1 MRDVSYIKK
10 DIGLIFENVDA
21 TTVKTKK
28 FRVRLISEG
37 ESGIM
42 GSKIRC
48 NALYFQNRR
57 LSKEK
62 FISRDSYLEQRS
74 MAGESKNVCQILQTH
89 SWKHM
94 RRSVRMNK
102 A

>member
-1 MRDVSYIKK
+1 MQDVSYIKK

-48 NALYFQNRR
+48 NALADACSPWRGTINITTIYCDEPGGNTLPGSPFLTSCYF
-57 LSKEK
+57 E
-62 FISRDSYLEQRS
+62 
-74 MAGESKNVCQILQTH
+74 
-89 SWKHM
+89 
-94 RRSVRMNK
+94 
-102 A
+102 